1 MSERD
6 MSPDDMRRRRGRNYA
21 LGGVLVVIAV
31 LMFVVTLVKLK
42 GP

>member
-6 MSPDDMRRRRGRNYA
+6 MSEDVKRRRVRNYA
-21 LGGVLVVIAV
+21 LAGVLVAIVV